1 MVICPPRAIKCVGS
15 GGSSHSSATTAPQT
29 SVSDAPSTLTFGL
42 TQIKREISA
51 MKFFTCTLALLG
63 VAQAGLLPHL
73 EHDHH
78 HEDHLSHFVDA
89 DVHHSDGVHLGHSSA
104 IVIDGG
110 ADHHLDAVPHPVY
123 HHDGYSAHLDHHDVH
138 SHDHVHHAHVHAPA
152 KIVSHEPIHEV
163 EPVHHVHK
171 VVHDEPH
178 HFLHYRN
185 PVVDH
190 HIIHND
196 AHIDEHHH
204 AHHAD
209 LHHYAHHSAPLVHH
223 HHAAPLVHHH
233 HSHAAIVHK
242 TSFPAHLDVHSHAN
256 LLSFAKHHL
265 HGKYGKVRITETH
278 Y

>member
-1 MVICPPRAIKCVGS
+1 MQQPQQQQQHLMQQQAHSYRCRYYIR
-15 GGSSHSSATTAPQT
+15 GGNTDVDTDTQHARLAVCMIMYEDLNAEPGLELLPQFATRRDTTTMRSELQSQP
-29 SVSDAPSTLTFGL
+29 
-42 TQIKREISA
+42 
-51 MKFFTCTLALLG
+51 FFICTLALLS

-78 HEDHLSHFVDA
+78 HEDLSHFVGA
-89 DVHHSDGVHLGHSSA
+89 DVHHSDGIHLGHSS
-104 IVIDGG
+104 
-110 ADHHLDAVPHPVY
+110 
-123 HHDGYSAHLDHHDVH
+123 S
-138 SHDHVHHAHVHAPA
+138 
-152 KIVSHEPIHEV
+152 
-163 EPVHHVHK
+163 

-190 HIIHND
+190 HIIHNAH
-196 AHIDEHHH
+196 AHIDEHAH

-223 HHAAPLVHHH
+223 HHSAPLVHHH
-233 HSHAAIVHK
+233 HSHAAVVHRAAY
-242 TSFPAHLDVHSHAN
+242 PAHLDVHSHAN

>member
-1 MVICPPRAIKCVGS
+1 
-15 GGSSHSSATTAPQT
+15 
-29 SVSDAPSTLTFGL
+29 
-42 TQIKREISA
+42 
-51 MKFFTCTLALLG
+51 MKFFIYTLALLG

-78 HEDHLSHFVDA
+78 HEDLAHFVDA

-104 IVIDGG
+104 IVIDG
-110 ADHHLDAVPHPVY
+110 ADHHLDH
-123 HHDGYSAHLDHHDVH
+123 
-138 SHDHVHHAHVHAPA
+138 HHAHHA
-152 KIVSHEPIHEV
+152 
-163 EPVHHVHK
+163 
-171 VVHDEPH
+171 D
-178 HFLHYRN
+178 L
-185 PVVDH
+185 
-190 HIIHND
+190 
-196 AHIDEHHH
+196 HHH

>member
-1 MVICPPRAIKCVGS
+1 
-15 GGSSHSSATTAPQT
+15 
-29 SVSDAPSTLTFGL
+29 
-42 TQIKREISA
+42 
-51 MKFFTCTLALLG
+51 MKFFICTLALLG
-63 VAQAGLLPHL
+63 VAQAGLLSHL

-78 HEDHLSHFVDA
+78 HEELPHLVDSE
-89 DVHHSDGVHLGHSSA
+89 VHHSNGIHLGHSSA
-104 IVIDGG
+104 IVIDG

-123 HHDGYSAHLDHHDVH
+123 HHDGYSAHLDHDVH
-138 SHDHVHHAHVHAPA
+138 AHDHVHHAHVHAPA

-190 HIIHND
+190 HIIHNTH
-196 AHIDEHHH
+196 AHIDEHAH
-204 AHHAD
+204 AHAD

-223 HHAAPLVHHH
+223 HHSAPLVHHH
-233 HSHAAIVHK
+233 HTHAAVVHK
-242 TSFPAHLDVHSHAN
+242 AAFPAHLDVHSHAN